1 MNEVKRIAEDL
12 GFQYDKNG
20 MSAVGEVQGY
30 HILISKHNKGN
41 LYYLTLSVKKGDKAD
56 KSDFNEIKNYNKYLR
71 VPGLNKKNHRVV
83 FTING
88 AFTMKGT
95 IERFSELIHALVQ
108 FLHEKGFQ
116 NCSEESGVS
125 HGVNVYFAAG
135 LKIIT
140 KSEYLEIERRIQEK
154 QEAIALRGTGSFF
167 MGIIGALLGAL
178 LGGALVLVISR
189 FGYIIWIGGV
199 AMGALTMGGYK
210 LLAGRIQKL
219 GMLISAIIMLL
230 VMYLVNRLDWA
241 LWIQSS
247 LTPDMFGME
256 GTKLS
261 LLYAYQHALSIVK
274 IADLQGDYFLT
285 LAQQLFFT
293 FLFGLISA
301 YAVMQ
306 WDKSSFLAYPV
317 LEDKEDLQDL
327 GLDNSEDNENQ

>member
-154 QEAIALRGTGSFF
+154 QEAIALRGTGRFF
-167 MGIIGALLGAL
+167 MGINGALLEA
-178 LGGALVLVISR
+178 
-189 FGYIIWIGGV
+189 
-199 AMGALTMGGYK
+199 
-210 LLAGRIQKL
+210 
-219 GMLISAIIMLL
+219 
-230 VMYLVNRLDWA
+230 
-241 LWIQSS
+241 
-247 LTPDMFGME
+247 
-256 GTKLS
+256 
-261 LLYAYQHALSIVK
+261 
-274 IADLQGDYFLT
+274 
-285 LAQQLFFT
+285 
-293 FLFGLISA
+293 
-301 YAVMQ
+301 
-306 WDKSSFLAYPV
+306 
-317 LEDKEDLQDL
+317 
-327 GLDNSEDNENQ
+327 